1 MLPVAHAAARTVPAV
16 VTRLQTTAT
25 VSPAVLVRVRRRTL
39 LVLSAAQVLTGVGV
53 AAGVSVGAIIAAE
66 VMGRRDLAGLV
77 QTSQVL
83 GAALLS
89 LLAARVSARHGRG
102 PGLGLALV
110 LGGLGAG
117 TAVAATQAGSVGL
130 LLLGSGLLGGAT
142 SAGLQARFAATDLT
156 GPHDRAR
163 ALSVVVWATTVGAVL
178 GPNLVGPAA
187 VLARAVGLD
196 PLAGPYLVAAA
207 VLGLAAAVVV
217 LGLRPDPL
225 RLSGGRGVDDA
236 RPTLRSGLRAARA
249 DRAATTGIATAALA
263 HTVMVAVMVMT
274 PVHMHDG
281 GAGITLIGLTISGH
295 VAGMYALSPVMGW
308 AADRWGR
315 TATAAA
321 GAATLAVAS
330 ALAALSAPGP
340 SVVLSLGLVLLGL
353 GWSACLVASSAMIAD
368 GVRGPDRAAVQGAS
382 DTVMSMSAALGGA
395 VAGLVVTGFGF
406 AALGWTATAVALG
419 LIGVLVWRSPSAV
432 ASDQVDPF

>member
-1 MLPVAHAAARTVPAV
+1 MPRLPSLDATGAASLARV
-16 VTRLQTTAT
+16 Q
-25 VSPAVLVRVRRRTL
+25 RRTL
-39 LVLSAAQVLTGVGV
+39 GVLSGAQVLTGIGV
-53 AAGVSVGAIIAAE
+53 AAGVSVGAIIAAD

-89 LLAARVSARHGRG
+89 LLAARVSARRGRG
-102 PGLGLALV
+102 PGLALV
-110 LGGLGAG
+110 LALGALGAG
-117 TAVAATQAGSVGL
+117 TAVAATQAQAVVL
-130 LLLGSGLLGGAT
+130 LLIGSGLLGGAT

-156 GPHDRAR
+156 GPDDRAR
-163 ALSVVVWATTVGAVL
+163 ALSVVLWATTVGAVV

-187 VLARAVGLD
+187 AVAGVVGVD
-196 PLAGPYLVAAA
+196 PLAGPYLVAAG
-207 VLGLAAAVVV
+207 VLLLAAAVAL

-225 RLSGGRGVDDA
+225 RLSGGRGAGVL

-249 DRAATTGIATAALA
+249 SRSASTGIVTAALA

-281 GAGITLIGLTISGH
+281 GADITLIGLTVSGH

-315 TATAAA
+315 TLVA
-321 GAATLAVAS
+321 GAGGATLALAS
-330 ALAALSAPGP
+330 ALAAVSAPGP
-340 SVVLSLGLVLLGL
+340 SAVLAVGLVLLGL

-368 GVRGPDRAAVQGAS
+368 GVRGPDRSAVQGAS
-382 DTVMSMSAALGGA
+382 DTVMSLCAALGGA
-395 VAGLVVTGFGF
+395 VAGLVVTGLGF
-406 AALGWTATAVALG
+406 AVLGWAAVALS
-419 LIGVLVWRSPSAV
+419 LLAIGVAGRARAPAPRVPSGAP
-432 ASDQVDPF
+432 S